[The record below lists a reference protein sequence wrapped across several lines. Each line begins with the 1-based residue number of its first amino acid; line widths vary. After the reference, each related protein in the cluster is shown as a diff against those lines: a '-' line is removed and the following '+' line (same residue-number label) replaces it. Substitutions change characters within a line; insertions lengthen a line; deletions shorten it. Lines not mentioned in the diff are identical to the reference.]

1 MDGGGGLASEPVS
14 ATGTNAASATVAIAR
29 SPTYEPANVT
39 AAISEVVGVFGG
51 WGRFVGPGDRVLVK
65 PNCICGAPPSR
76 PAQTHPA
83 VIVEVCRQ
91 LLDFGARPFVGDS
104 PAWGSLEGA
113 LKTLGVIESLEHLG
127 VPIVPFKRPVKTSNP
142 RGKVFSRLTV
152 DAAALEA
159 DAIVNLAKLK
169 AHRQLLLTAAIKNM
183 FGCVSGRRKAWWHVK
198 AGSYE
203 NYFGLM
209 LAETFEMLRPV
220 LTIVD
225 AVVAMEG
232 NGPISGTPRPLGLV
246 LASTD
251 GPALERIAAE
261 VVGVKPARLRTLQA
275 ARELEVGTP
284 YRERIHVIGADPREV
299 RVADFQMPRMMPIG
313 FSLPRLVK
321 GALKNA
327 WILHRQANAQL
338 PG

>member
-1 MDGGGGLASEPVS
+1 MADSTS
-14 ATGTNAASATVAIAR
+14 AMGEDATSATVAITRA
-29 SPTYEPANVT
+29 STYEPGDVGP
-39 AAISEVVGVFGG
+39 AISQVVSAFGG
-51 WGRFVGPGDRVLVK
+51 WRGLVRPGDRVLVK
-65 PNCICGAPPSR
+65 PNCISSAPPSR

-83 VIVEVCRQ
+83 VILEVCRQ
-91 LLDFGARPFVGDS
+91 LLDYGARPFVGDS
-104 PAWGSLEGA
+104 PAWGSLDGA
-113 LKTLGVIESLEHLG
+113 LKALGVIEDLGRLG
-127 VPIVPFKRPVKTSNP
+127 VPIVPFKRPIKAANP

-159 DAIVNLAKLK
+159 DAIVNVAKLK
-169 AHRQLLLTAAIKNM
+169 AHRQLVLTAAIKNM

-209 LAETFEMLRPV
+209 LVETFEMLRPV
-220 LTIVD
+220 ISIID

-232 NGPISGTPRPLGLV
+232 NGPISGTPRPMGLV

-261 VVGVKPARLRTLQA
+261 LVGVKPSRLRTLQA

-284 YRERIHVIGADPREV
+284 CRERIQVIGVDPREA

-327 WILHRQANAQL
+327 WILHRQAKAQTS
-338 PG
+338 G